1 MAGCM
6 EIDRI
11 PDLIAHPASSNLS
24 TLATIRQFL
33 RAMLTGLEARVAG
46 WALTAF
52 GVCVGLS
59 PLFSIGIL
67 REEGAANNHSFEG
80 F

>member
-24 TLATIRQFL
+24 TLATIQQFL
-33 RAMLTGLEARVAG
+33 RVTLAGLEARVA
-46 WALTAF
+46 
-52 GVCVGLS
+52 
-59 PLFSIGIL
+59 
-67 REEGAANNHSFEG
+67 N
-80 F
+80 